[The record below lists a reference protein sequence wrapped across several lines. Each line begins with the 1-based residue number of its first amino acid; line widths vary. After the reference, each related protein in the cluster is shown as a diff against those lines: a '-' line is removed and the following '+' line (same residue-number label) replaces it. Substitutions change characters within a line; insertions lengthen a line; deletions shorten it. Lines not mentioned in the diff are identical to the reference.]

1 MTDPATIPPPPPKVE
16 GPGVFDD
23 LLEVLVSPAKVFA
36 RRAKGAGA
44 MFLVVAIALG
54 ALGYTAKPVL
64 EPIMDAQM
72 AKGMAAAQAA
82 NPQMTA
88 EQMATGM
95 AFQRKL
101 YPVYFVAGPAMA
113 LFVLG
118 LSVWVFGKIFGAA
131 VTFGSSFGI
140 AALAYVPRIIG
151 GVITDVQAILTSDTS
166 TITNPSQLS
175 IGPARFL
182 DPTTSS
188 AVMLAALMRVD
199 ILVIWSTVLLAIA
212 YMSAGKL
219 SKPRAI
225 AAAGTI
231 WLVAGL
237 FAVWG
242 AVRSG

>member
-1 MTDPATIPPPPPKVE
+1 
-16 GPGVFDD
+16 
-23 LLEVLVSPAKVFA
+23 
-36 RRAKGAGA
+36 

-72 AKGMAAAQAA
+72 AKTMATAQAN

-88 EQMATGM
+88 DQVAAGL

-101 YPVYFVAGPAMA
+101 YPIYFVAGPAFA
-113 LFVLG
+113 LFGLG
-118 LSVWVFGKIFGAA
+118 LVVWLVGKIFGAA
-131 VTFGSSFGI
+131 VTFGSSMGI

-151 GVITDVQAILTSDTS
+151 GVIIDIQAILTSDTS
-166 TITNPSQLS
+166 TITNASQLS

-182 DPTTSS
+182 DPATSS
-188 AVMLAALMRVD
+188 AIMLAALMRVD
-199 ILVIWSTVLLAIA
+199 ILVIWTTVLLGIA

-219 SKPRAI
+219 SKPKAM

-242 AVRSG
+242 ALRAG